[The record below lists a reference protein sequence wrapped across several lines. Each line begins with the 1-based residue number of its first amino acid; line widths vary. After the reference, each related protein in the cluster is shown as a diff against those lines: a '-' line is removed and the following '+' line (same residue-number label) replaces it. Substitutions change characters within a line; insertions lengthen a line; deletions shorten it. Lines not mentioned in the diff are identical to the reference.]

1 MMYQRARTILPNKS
15 LILLICIG
23 LIDLVTSEGR
33 ASGYLALHVL
43 EVMTALLDS
52 AAEGRRI
59 ALTTTMLHA
68 RGLIVELNPIMRP
81 VIEHSEWAFALVKGV
96 TLLIAF
102 ITMSQYA
109 RQNSVFV
116 GKASKI
122 GILMYTGI
130 WIVWFTAAS

>member
-23 LIDLVTSEGR
+23 LIDLV
-33 ASGYLALHVL
+33 A
-43 EVMTALLDS
+43 TA
-52 AAEGRRI
+52 
-59 ALTTTMLHA
+59 MLHA